1 MSKVP
6 KKNKKSQGWDK
17 VNPSQNVGGRVFA
30 IVLTIVCGAFLFRSF
45 TEAAWEG
52 MLWKQTSDMAQV
64 APDFEERDPSKA
76 KKVPD
81 FTLKDRFGNQVQL
94 SQFASADLLLINLWS
109 SGCPACKQE
118 IPSLSEMDR
127 KLMELGRVALI
138 TITIDDEWK
147 DVASYFPQG
156 TDLRV
161 LFDPENKIVKGLFGT
176 TKFPET
182 FILDK
187 ERRIRARFDGA
198 RNWHSP
204 VMFEY
209 VATYM

>member
-1 MSKVP
+1 MGKTKKEY
-6 KKNKKSQGWDK
+6 KKNLVSEKER
-17 VNPSQNVGGRVFA
+17 QNASTAGRVFA
-30 IVLTIVCGAFLFRSF
+30 IVLTIVCGALIFRSF

-64 APDFEERDPSKA
+64 APNYEEQDPSKA
-76 KKVPD
+76 KKVPN
-81 FTLKDRFGNQVQL
+81 FKLKDRFGNPVEL
-94 SQFASADLLLINLWS
+94 SQFASADLLLVNLWS

-127 KLMELGRVALI
+127 KLLELGRVALI

-161 LFDPENKIVKGLFGT
+161 LFDPENKVVKDIFGT

-198 RNWHSP
+198 RNWHSS

-209 VATYM
+209 VGTYM